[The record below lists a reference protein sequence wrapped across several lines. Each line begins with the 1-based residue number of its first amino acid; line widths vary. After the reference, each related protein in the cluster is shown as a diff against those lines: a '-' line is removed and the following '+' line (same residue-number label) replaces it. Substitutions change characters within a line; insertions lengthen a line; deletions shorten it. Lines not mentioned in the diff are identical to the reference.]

1 MFKKLFVVS
10 TLCLALVISPYG
22 KIINPDAVA
31 VTEAKTYVYYVP
43 GSSYAYH
50 ASKNCWTLKRSKHI
64 KKTTLKKA
72 RNKLELDP
80 CGVCYK

>member
-1 MFKKLFVVS
+1 MIKKLFVVS
-10 TLCLALVISPYG
+10 SLCLALVISPYG
-22 KIINPDAVA
+22 KAINPDAVA

-50 ASKNCWTLKRSKHI
+50 AGRGCWTLKRSKHI

-72 RNKLELDP
+72 KNKLKLKP

>member
-1 MFKKLFVVS
+1 MVKKLFTVPL
-10 TLCLALVISPYG
+10 LCLSLMLSPCG
-22 KIINPDAVA
+22 KIINPDIVA
-31 VTEAKTYVYYVP
+31 VSEAKTYVYYVP

-50 ASKNCWTLKRSKHI
+50 ASKNCWTLKRSKNI

-72 RNKLELDP
+72 KKKLDLEP

>member
-10 TLCLALVISPYG
+10 SLCMALAISPYG
-22 KIINPDAVA
+22 KTINPDAVA

-43 GSSYAYH
+43 ESSYAYH
-50 ASKNCWTLKRSKHI
+50 ASKSCWTLKRSKNI
-64 KKTTLKKA
+64 KRTTLKKA
-72 RNKLELDP
+72 KNKLDLKP